1 MNKYELL
8 TENKQLIYQFVKNGI
23 LSYLMIRDIEIY
35 ETYLNLNDNITKE
48 IKYIL
53 LSDQYELSPDRIK
66 QIIYQMQN
74 DIIYTIIDQFNSW
87 FFIYISDN

>member
-1 MNKYELL
+1 
-8 TENKQLIYQFVKNGI
+8 
-23 LSYLMIRDIEIY
+23 MIRDIEIY

-74 DIIYTIIDQFNSW
+74 DII
-87 FFIYISDN
+87 

>member
-35 ETYLNLNDNITKE
+35 EMYLNDNITKE

-53 LSDQYELSPDRIK
+53 LSDQYELSPDRK

-74 DIIYTIIDQFNSW
+74 DII
-87 FFIYISDN
+87 

>member
-35 ETYLNLNDNITKE
+35 ETYLNLNDNKRN
-48 IKYIL
+48 K
-53 LSDQYELSPDRIK
+53 
-66 QIIYQMQN
+66 
-74 DIIYTIIDQFNSW
+74 IYTIRPIRT
-87 FFIYISDN
+87 ITR

>member
-74 DIIYTIIDQFNSW
+74 DI
-87 FFIYISDN
+87 

>member
-53 LSDQYELSPDRIK
+53 LSDQYELTR
-66 QIIYQMQN
+66 
-74 DIIYTIIDQFNSW
+74 
-87 FFIYISDN
+87 

>member
-48 IKYIL
+48 KNIYYY
-53 LSDQYELSPDRIK
+53 QTNTNYH
-66 QIIYQMQN
+66 QIE
-74 DIIYTIIDQFNSW
+74 
-87 FFIYISDN
+87 

>member
-48 IKYIL
+48 IKYT
-53 LSDQYELSPDRIK
+53 
-66 QIIYQMQN
+66 
-74 DIIYTIIDQFNSW
+74 TIRPIRT
-87 FFIYISDN
+87 ITR

>member
-8 TENKQLIYQFVKNGI
+8 KINKLIYQFVKNGI

-74 DIIYTIIDQFNSW
+74 DIITP
-87 FFIYISDN
+87 

>member
-35 ETYLNLNDNITKE
+35 ETYLNLNDNIT
-48 IKYIL
+48 IYI

-74 DIIYTIIDQFNSW
+74 DII
-87 FFIYISDN
+87 

>member
-53 LSDQYELSPDRIK
+53 LSDQYELSPEE
-66 QIIYQMQN
+66 
-74 DIIYTIIDQFNSW
+74 
-87 FFIYISDN
+87 

>member
-35 ETYLNLNDNITKE
+35 ETYLNLNDNIT
-48 IKYIL
+48 IKYI
-53 LSDQYELSPDRIK
+53 LSDQYELSPDRINK
-66 QIIYQMQN
+66 
-74 DIIYTIIDQFNSW
+74 
-87 FFIYISDN
+87 

>member
-48 IKYIL
+48 I
-53 LSDQYELSPDRIK
+53 
-66 QIIYQMQN
+66 
-74 DIIYTIIDQFNSW
+74 YTTIRPIRT
-87 FFIYISDN
+87 ITR

>member
-8 TENKQLIYQFVKNGI
+8 TEITDIYQFVKNGI

-74 DIIYTIIDQFNSW
+74 DII
-87 FFIYISDN
+87 

>member
-35 ETYLNLNDNITKE
+35 ETYLNLNDITKE

-74 DIIYTIIDQFNSW
+74 DDI
-87 FFIYISDN
+87 

>member
-35 ETYLNLNDNITKE
+35 ETYLNLNDNITK
-48 IKYIL
+48 
-53 LSDQYELSPDRIK
+53 
-66 QIIYQMQN
+66 
-74 DIIYTIIDQFNSW
+74 
-87 FFIYISDN
+87 

>member
-1 MNKYELL
+1 MKYELL

-74 DIIYTIIDQFNSW
+74 DII
-87 FFIYISDN
+87 

>member
-35 ETYLNLNDNITKE
+35 AYLNLNDNITKE
-48 IKYIL
+48 INIYYY
-53 LSDQYELSPDRIK
+53 QTNTNYH
-66 QIIYQMQN
+66 QIE
-74 DIIYTIIDQFNSW
+74 
-87 FFIYISDN
+87 

>member
-66 QIIYQMQN
+66 QIIYQMQR
-74 DIIYTIIDQFNSW
+74 Y
-87 FFIYISDN
+87 YIT

>member
-1 MNKYELL
+1 MNKYTI
-8 TENKQLIYQFVKNGI
+8 TEIKQLIYQFVKNGI

-74 DIIYTIIDQFNSW
+74 DII
-87 FFIYISDN
+87 

>member
-74 DIIYTIIDQFNSW
+74 DIYTIIDQFNSW

>member
-35 ETYLNLNDNITKE
+35 ETYLNLNDNITK
-48 IKYIL
+48 KN
-53 LSDQYELSPDRIK
+53 
-66 QIIYQMQN
+66 IYYYQTNTNYHQN
-74 DIIYTIIDQFNSW
+74 KNK
-87 FFIYISDN
+87 

>member
-74 DIIYTIIDQFNSW
+74 DNITP
-87 FFIYISDN
+87 

>member
-1 MNKYELL
+1 MNKYEL
-8 TENKQLIYQFVKNGI
+8 ENKQLIYQFVKNGI

-53 LSDQYELSPDRIK
+53 LSDQYELSPDR
-66 QIIYQMQN
+66 
-74 DIIYTIIDQFNSW
+74 
-87 FFIYISDN
+87 

>member
-53 LSDQYELSPDRIK
+53 SDQYELSPDRIK

-74 DIIYTIIDQFNSW
+74 DII
-87 FFIYISDN
+87 

>member
-8 TENKQLIYQFVKNGI
+8 TEKTTDISIVKNGI

-48 IKYIL
+48 IKIYYY
-53 LSDQYELSPDRIK
+53 QTNTNYH
-66 QIIYQMQN
+66 QIE
-74 DIIYTIIDQFNSW
+74 
-87 FFIYISDN
+87 

>member
-74 DIIYTIIDQFNSW
+74 DII
-87 FFIYISDN
+87 

>member
-35 ETYLNLNDNITKE
+35 ETYLNLNDNITKN
-48 IKYIL
+48 KYIYYY
-53 LSDQYELSPDRIK
+53 QTNTNYH
-66 QIIYQMQN
+66 QIE
-74 DIIYTIIDQFNSW
+74 
-87 FFIYISDN
+87 